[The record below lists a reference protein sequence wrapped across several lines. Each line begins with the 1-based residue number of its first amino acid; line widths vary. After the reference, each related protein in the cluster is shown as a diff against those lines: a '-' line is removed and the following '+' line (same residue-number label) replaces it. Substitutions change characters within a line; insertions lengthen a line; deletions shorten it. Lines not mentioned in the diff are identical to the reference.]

1 MCVNIVVV
9 LVGCVRVMVL
19 VLRRLLLL
27 GGDFF
32 YFYFTLRWCYV
43 GDVDCFLPF
52 SWVSGNLLFLFLLAC
67 GFVLIDPC
75 FYFWFW
81 TLFTCYGRLVV
92 FRIGSVCCSCGFCVV
107 LLWTPLVWWSCDY
120 LRGVS
125 TSPCVWVWC
134 SSRRLL
140 CLLCLYADCIGGVVS
155 VGISRL
161 STDMGS
167 HIMSMCCVLSAIF
180 LLVRNIS
187 RTDQENNK
195 QQYHTH
201 RTRQ

>member
-1 MCVNIVVV
+1 MWEMLIV
-9 LVGCVRVMVL
+9 
-19 VLRRLLLL
+19 
-27 GGDFF
+27 FF
-32 YFYFTLRWCYV
+32 LFLSFWQYV
-43 GDVDCFLPF
+43 IPFPSCMWFCFNWPL
-52 SWVSGNLLFLFLLAC
+52 LLFLVLDLVYLWRVIRVILLFLLPVDSVRLYVC
-67 GFVLIDPC
+67 GMVAL
-75 FYFWFW
+75 
-81 TLFTCYGRLVV
+81 TCYGRLVV

-107 LLWTPLVWWSCDY
+107 LVWTPLVWWSCDY

-195 QQYHTH
+195 QHYYTN
-201 RTRQ
+201 RTR